1 MNKRERLLSTLL
13 DKDFSQ
19 EKAKILDTT
28 VRFILSDM
36 GKMYIDFWNT
46 EGPGVMVFQPTSQ
59 ERSMFYWTLQEIHSA
74 SFNLSNSLALI
85 KYSATHLNL
94 LLRDNSACGNLPQI
108 VSGCMLA
115 KAIRSLLARVKLELA
130 SSSS

>member
-19 EKAKILDTT
+19 EKVKILDAT

-74 SFNLSNSLALI
+74 KETCEHENNDDLSESLRRI
-85 KYSATHLNL
+85 FESAQKINPEASAGYIIN
-94 LLRDNSACGNLPQI
+94 DNDGIRYFQI
-108 VSGCMLA
+108 DYNQLT
-115 KAIRSLLARVKLELA
+115 EQ
-130 SSSS
+130 

>member
-74 SFNLSNSLALI
+74 KETCEQDDNGDLAESLRRILESAQKI
-85 KYSATHLNL
+85 DPEASAGYIINDNDGIRYFQIDYSQLT
-94 LLRDNSACGNLPQI
+94 DQ
-108 VSGCMLA
+108 
-115 KAIRSLLARVKLELA
+115 
-130 SSSS
+130 

>member
-74 SFNLSNSLALI
+74 KESCERENNDDLAESLRRI
-85 KYSATHLNL
+85 FESAQKIDPEASAGYIIN
-94 LLRDNSACGNLPQI
+94 DNDGIRYFQI
-108 VSGCMLA
+108 DYNQLTDQ
-115 KAIRSLLARVKLELA
+115 
-130 SSSS
+130 

>member
-19 EKAKILDTT
+19 EKAKILDAT

-36 GKMYIDFWNT
+36 GKMYINFWNT

-74 SFNLSNSLALI
+74 KETCEQDDNGDLAESLRRILE
-85 KYSATHLNL
+85 SAQKIDPEASAGYIIN
-94 LLRDNSACGNLPQI
+94 DNDGIRYFQI
-108 VSGCMLA
+108 DYNQL
-115 KAIRSLLARVKLELA
+115 KDQ
-130 SSSS
+130 

>member
-19 EKAKILDTT
+19 EKAKILDTM

-46 EGPGVMVFQPTSQ
+46 EGPGVMVFQPKSQ

-74 SFNLSNSLALI
+74 KETCEQENNDDLAESLRRILE
-85 KYSATHLNL
+85 SAQKIDPEASAGYIIN
-94 LLRDNSACGNLPQI
+94 DNDGIRYFQI
-108 VSGCMLA
+108 DYNQLA
-115 KAIRSLLARVKLELA
+115 AQ
-130 SSSS
+130 

>member
-36 GKMYIDFWNT
+36 GKMYIDFWNA

-74 SFNLSNSLALI
+74 KETCEQDDNGDLAESLRRILE
-85 KYSATHLNL
+85 SAQKIDPEASAGYIIN
-94 LLRDNSACGNLPQI
+94 DNDGIRYFQI
-108 VSGCMLA
+108 DYNQLTDQ
-115 KAIRSLLARVKLELA
+115 
-130 SSSS
+130 

>member
-74 SFNLSNSLALI
+74 KETCEQDNNGDLAESLRRILESAQKI
-85 KYSATHLNL
+85 DPEASAGYIINDNDGIRYFQIDYSQLT
-94 LLRDNSACGNLPQI
+94 DQ
-108 VSGCMLA
+108 
-115 KAIRSLLARVKLELA
+115 
-130 SSSS
+130 

>member
-36 GKMYIDFWNT
+36 GKLYIDFWNT
-46 EGPGVMVFQPTSQ
+46 EGPGVMVFQPKSQ

-74 SFNLSNSLALI
+74 KETCEQENNDDLAESLRRILE
-85 KYSATHLNL
+85 SAQKIDPEVSAGYIIN
-94 LLRDNSACGNLPQI
+94 DNDGIRYFQI
-108 VSGCMLA
+108 DYNQLA
-115 KAIRSLLARVKLELA
+115 TQ
-130 SSSS
+130 

>member
-46 EGPGVMVFQPTSQ
+46 EGPGVMVFQPASQ

-74 SFNLSNSLALI
+74 KETCEQDDNGDLAESLRRILE
-85 KYSATHLNL
+85 SAQKIDPEASAGYIIN
-94 LLRDNSACGNLPQI
+94 DNDGIRYFQI
-108 VSGCMLA
+108 DYNQLTDQ
-115 KAIRSLLARVKLELA
+115 
-130 SSSS
+130 

>member
-46 EGPGVMVFQPTSQ
+46 EGPCVMVFQPTSQ

-74 SFNLSNSLALI
+74 KETCEQDDNGDLAESLRRILE
-85 KYSATHLNL
+85 SAQKIDPEASAGYIIN
-94 LLRDNSACGNLPQI
+94 DNDGIRYFQI
-108 VSGCMLA
+108 DYNQL
-115 KAIRSLLARVKLELA
+115 KDQ
-130 SSSS
+130 

>member
-36 GKMYIDFWNT
+36 GKMYINFWNT

-59 ERSMFYWTLQEIHSA
+59 ERSMFYWTLQEIHAAKEACEQESNDDLAESLRRIFESA
-74 SFNLSNSLALI
+74 QKIDPEA
-85 KYSATHLNL
+85 SAGYIIN
-94 LLRDNSACGNLPQI
+94 DNDGIRYFQI
-108 VSGCMLA
+108 DYNQLT
-115 KAIRSLLARVKLELA
+115 EQ
-130 SSSS
+130 

>member
-74 SFNLSNSLALI
+74 KETCEQDDNGDLAESLRRILE
-85 KYSATHLNL
+85 SAQKIDPEASAGYIIN
-94 LLRDNSACGNLPQI
+94 DNDGIRYFQI
-108 VSGCMLA
+108 DYNQLA
-115 KAIRSLLARVKLELA
+115 AQ
-130 SSSS
+130 

>member
-74 SFNLSNSLALI
+74 KETCEQDDNGDLAESLRRILE
-85 KYSATHLNL
+85 SAQKI
-94 LLRDNSACGNLPQI
+94 DPESSAGYIINDSDGIRYFQI
-108 VSGCMLA
+108 DYNQLA
-115 KAIRSLLARVKLELA
+115 AQ
-130 SSSS
+130 

>member
-36 GKMYIDFWNT
+36 GKLYIDFWNT
-46 EGPGVMVFQPTSQ
+46 EGPGVMVFQPKSQ

-74 SFNLSNSLALI
+74 KETCEQENNDDLAESLRRILE
-85 KYSATHLNL
+85 SAQKIDPEASAGYIIN
-94 LLRDNSACGNLPQI
+94 DNDGIRYFQI
-108 VSGCMLA
+108 DYNQLA
-115 KAIRSLLARVKLELA
+115 AQ
-130 SSSS
+130 

>member
-59 ERSMFYWTLQEIHSA
+59 ERSMFYWTLQEIHAAKEACEQESNDDLAESLRRIFESA
-74 SFNLSNSLALI
+74 QKIDPEA
-85 KYSATHLNL
+85 SAGYIIN
-94 LLRDNSACGNLPQI
+94 DNDGIRYFQI
-108 VSGCMLA
+108 DYNQLT
-115 KAIRSLLARVKLELA
+115 EQ
-130 SSSS
+130 

>member
-19 EKAKILDTT
+19 EKAKILDAT

-59 ERSMFYWTLQEIHSA
+59 ERSMFYWTLQEI
-74 SFNLSNSLALI
+74 
-85 KYSATHLNL
+85 YSAKETCEQENNDDLAES
-94 LLRDNSACGNLPQI
+94 LRRIFESAQKINPESSAGYIINDNDGIRYFQI
-108 VSGCMLA
+108 EYNQLTDQ
-115 KAIRSLLARVKLELA
+115 
-130 SSSS
+130 

>member
-74 SFNLSNSLALI
+74 KETCEQDNNGDLAESLRRILE
-85 KYSATHLNL
+85 SAQKIDPEASAGYIIN
-94 LLRDNSACGNLPQI
+94 DNDGIRYFQI
-108 VSGCMLA
+108 DYNQL
-115 KAIRSLLARVKLELA
+115 KDQ
-130 SSSS
+130 

>member
-1 MNKRERLLSTLL
+1 MNKRECLLSTLL

-74 SFNLSNSLALI
+74 KETCEQDNNGDLAESLRRILE
-85 KYSATHLNL
+85 SAQKIDPEASAGYIIN
-94 LLRDNSACGNLPQI
+94 DNDGIRYFQI
-108 VSGCMLA
+108 DYNQLTDQ
-115 KAIRSLLARVKLELA
+115 
-130 SSSS
+130 

>member
-74 SFNLSNSLALI
+74 KETCEQDNNGDLAESLRRILEPAQKI
-85 KYSATHLNL
+85 DPEASAGYIIN
-94 LLRDNSACGNLPQI
+94 DNDGIRYFQI
-108 VSGCMLA
+108 DYNQLTDQ
-115 KAIRSLLARVKLELA
+115 
-130 SSSS
+130 

>member
-36 GKMYIDFWNT
+36 GKMYINFWNT
-46 EGPGVMVFQPTSQ
+46 EGPGVMVFQPKSQ
-59 ERSMFYWTLQEIHSA
+59 ERSMFYWTLQEIHAAKDTCEQENNDDLAESLRRILESA
-74 SFNLSNSLALI
+74 QKIDPEA
-85 KYSATHLNL
+85 SAGYIINDDDGI
-94 LLRDNSACGNLPQI
+94 RYFQI
-108 VSGCMLA
+108 DYNQLT
-115 KAIRSLLARVKLELA
+115 EQ
-130 SSSS
+130 

>member
-36 GKMYIDFWNT
+36 GKMYIDFWNA

-59 ERSMFYWTLQEIHSA
+59 ERSMFYWKLQEIHSA
-74 SFNLSNSLALI
+74 KESCERENNDDLAESLRRI
-85 KYSATHLNL
+85 FESAQKIDPEASAGYIIN
-94 LLRDNSACGNLPQI
+94 DNDGIRYFQI
-108 VSGCMLA
+108 DYNQLTDQ
-115 KAIRSLLARVKLELA
+115 
-130 SSSS
+130 

>member
-36 GKMYIDFWNT
+36 GKMYINFWNT

-74 SFNLSNSLALI
+74 KEACEQESNDDLAESLRRI
-85 KYSATHLNL
+85 FESAQKIDPEASAGYIIN
-94 LLRDNSACGNLPQI
+94 DNDGIRYFQI
-108 VSGCMLA
+108 DYNQLT
-115 KAIRSLLARVKLELA
+115 EQ
-130 SSSS
+130 

>member
-59 ERSMFYWTLQEIHSA
+59 ERSMFYWTLQEI
-74 SFNLSNSLALI
+74 
-85 KYSATHLNL
+85 Y
-94 LLRDNSACGNLPQI
+94 
-108 VSGCMLA
+108 LA
-115 KAIRSLLARVKLELA
+115 KETCEQENNDDLAESLRRIFESAQKINPESSAGYIINDNDGIRYFQIEYNQLTDQ
-130 SSSS
+130 

>member
-1 MNKRERLLSTLL
+1 MNKRERLLSILL

-46 EGPGVMVFQPTSQ
+46 EGPGVMVFQPKSQ

-74 SFNLSNSLALI
+74 KETCEQENNDDLAESLRRILE
-85 KYSATHLNL
+85 SAQKIDPEASAGYIIN
-94 LLRDNSACGNLPQI
+94 DNDGIRYFQI
-108 VSGCMLA
+108 DYNQLA
-115 KAIRSLLARVKLELA
+115 AQ
-130 SSSS
+130 

>member
-36 GKMYIDFWNT
+36 GKMYINFWNT
-46 EGPGVMVFQPTSQ
+46 EGPGVMVFQPKSQ
-59 ERSMFYWTLQEIHSA
+59 ERSMFYWTLQEIHAAKDTCEQENNDDLAESLRRILESA
-74 SFNLSNSLALI
+74 QKIDPEA
-85 KYSATHLNL
+85 SAGYIINDDEGI
-94 LLRDNSACGNLPQI
+94 RYFQI
-108 VSGCMLA
+108 DYNQLT
-115 KAIRSLLARVKLELA
+115 EQ
-130 SSSS
+130 

>member
-74 SFNLSNSLALI
+74 KETCEQDDNDDLAESLRRILESAQKI
-85 KYSATHLNL
+85 DPETSAGYIINDNDGIRYFQIDYSQLT
-94 LLRDNSACGNLPQI
+94 DQ
-108 VSGCMLA
+108 
-115 KAIRSLLARVKLELA
+115 
-130 SSSS
+130 

>member
-74 SFNLSNSLALI
+74 KETCEQDDNGDLAESLRRILESAQKI
-85 KYSATHLNL
+85 DPETSAGYIINDNDGIRYFQIDYSQLT
-94 LLRDNSACGNLPQI
+94 DQ
-108 VSGCMLA
+108 
-115 KAIRSLLARVKLELA
+115 
-130 SSSS
+130 

>member
-74 SFNLSNSLALI
+74 KETCEQDDNGDLAESLRRILE
-85 KYSATHLNL
+85 SAQKIDPEASAGYIIN
-94 LLRDNSACGNLPQI
+94 DNDGIRYFQI
-108 VSGCMLA
+108 DYNQL
-115 KAIRSLLARVKLELA
+115 KDQ
-130 SSSS
+130 

>member
-74 SFNLSNSLALI
+74 KETCEQDNNGDLAESLRRILE
-85 KYSATHLNL
+85 SAQKIDPEASAGYIIN
-94 LLRDNSACGNLPQI
+94 DNDG
-108 VSGCMLA
+108 
-115 KAIRSLLARVKLELA
+115 IRYFRIDYNQLTDQ
-130 SSSS
+130 

>member
-59 ERSMFYWTLQEIHSA
+59 ERSMFYWILQEIHSA
-74 SFNLSNSLALI
+74 KETCEQDNNGDLAESLRRILE
-85 KYSATHLNL
+85 SAQKIDPEASAGYIIN
-94 LLRDNSACGNLPQI
+94 DNDGIRYFQI
-108 VSGCMLA
+108 DYNQLTDQ
-115 KAIRSLLARVKLELA
+115 
-130 SSSS
+130 

>member
-19 EKAKILDTT
+19 EKAKILDAT

-74 SFNLSNSLALI
+74 KETCEQDNNGDLAESLRRILE
-85 KYSATHLNL
+85 SAQKIDPEASAGYIIN
-94 LLRDNSACGNLPQI
+94 DNDGIRYFQI
-108 VSGCMLA
+108 DYNQLTDQ
-115 KAIRSLLARVKLELA
+115 
-130 SSSS
+130 

>member
-74 SFNLSNSLALI
+74 KETCEQDDNGDLAESLRRILE
-85 KYSATHLNL
+85 SAQKIDPEASAGYIIN
-94 LLRDNSACGNLPQI
+94 DNDGIRYFQI
-108 VSGCMLA
+108 DYNQLTGQ
-115 KAIRSLLARVKLELA
+115 
-130 SSSS
+130 

>member
-46 EGPGVMVFQPTSQ
+46 EGPGVMVFQPKSQ

-74 SFNLSNSLALI
+74 KETCEQENNDDLAESLRRILE
-85 KYSATHLNL
+85 SAQKIDPEASAGYIIN
-94 LLRDNSACGNLPQI
+94 DNDGIRYFQI
-108 VSGCMLA
+108 DYNQLA
-115 KAIRSLLARVKLELA
+115 AQ
-130 SSSS
+130 

>member
-19 EKAKILDTT
+19 EKAKILDAT

-74 SFNLSNSLALI
+74 KETCEQDDNGDLAESLRRILE
-85 KYSATHLNL
+85 SAQKI
-94 LLRDNSACGNLPQI
+94 DPESSAGYIINDSDGIRYFQI
-108 VSGCMLA
+108 DYNQLTDQ
-115 KAIRSLLARVKLELA
+115 
-130 SSSS
+130 

>member
-74 SFNLSNSLALI
+74 KKTCEQDDNGDLAESLRRILE
-85 KYSATHLNL
+85 SAQKIDPEASAGYIIN
-94 LLRDNSACGNLPQI
+94 DNDGIRYFQI
-108 VSGCMLA
+108 DYNQLTDQ
-115 KAIRSLLARVKLELA
+115 
-130 SSSS
+130 

>member
-13 DKDFSQ
+13 DKNFSQ

-74 SFNLSNSLALI
+74 KETCEQDNNGDLAESLRRILE
-85 KYSATHLNL
+85 SAQKIDPEASAGYIIN
-94 LLRDNSACGNLPQI
+94 DNDGIRYFQI
-108 VSGCMLA
+108 DYNQLTDQ
-115 KAIRSLLARVKLELA
+115 
-130 SSSS
+130 

>member
-36 GKMYIDFWNT
+36 GKMYINFWNT

-74 SFNLSNSLALI
+74 KETCEQDDNGDLAESLRRILE
-85 KYSATHLNL
+85 SAQKIDPEASAGYIIN
-94 LLRDNSACGNLPQI
+94 DNDGIRYFQI
-108 VSGCMLA
+108 DYNQLTDQ
-115 KAIRSLLARVKLELA
+115 
-130 SSSS
+130 

>member
-1 MNKRERLLSTLL
+1 MNRRERLLSTLL

-28 VRFILSDM
+28 ICFILSDM

-59 ERSMFYWTLQEIHSA
+59 ERSMFYWTLQEI
-74 SFNLSNSLALI
+74 
-85 KYSATHLNL
+85 Y
-94 LLRDNSACGNLPQI
+94 
-108 VSGCMLA
+108 LA
-115 KAIRSLLARVKLELA
+115 KETCEQDDKGDLAESLRRIFKSAQKINPETSAGYIINDNDGIRYFQIEYNQLADQ
-130 SSSS
+130 

>member
-74 SFNLSNSLALI
+74 KETCEQDDNGDLAESLRRILE
-85 KYSATHLNL
+85 SAQKIDPEASAGYIIN
-94 LLRDNSACGNLPQI
+94 DNDGIRYFQI
-108 VSGCMLA
+108 DYNQLTDQ
-115 KAIRSLLARVKLELA
+115 
-130 SSSS
+130 

>member
-74 SFNLSNSLALI
+74 KETCEQDDNGDLAESLRRILESAQKI
-85 KYSATHLNL
+85 DPEASAGYIINDNDGIRYFQIAYSQLT
-94 LLRDNSACGNLPQI
+94 DQ
-108 VSGCMLA
+108 
-115 KAIRSLLARVKLELA
+115 
-130 SSSS
+130 